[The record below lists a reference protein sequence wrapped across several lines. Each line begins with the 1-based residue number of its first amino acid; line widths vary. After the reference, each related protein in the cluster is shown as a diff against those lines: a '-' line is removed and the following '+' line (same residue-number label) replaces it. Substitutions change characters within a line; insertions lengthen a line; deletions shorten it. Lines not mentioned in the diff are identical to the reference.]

1 MLRGL
6 YTATA
11 GMMTQQRLH
20 DTVTQNIAN
29 MNTPGYKAVNE
40 AARSFPEVL
49 VSMVGG
55 DAPGSK
61 QIGKLNT
68 GVFAEET
75 QASFTQGDL
84 RETGKSSDFGLE
96 SSLQLTDPATGQP
109 YAFDG
114 SGKFVKQDGSVVYRP
129 QAFFTVQDNN
139 GNVRYTRDGSFH
151 VNAAGELLSSTGF
164 KVLGQNGQPLVLNQ
178 PISDLQADGQGNF
191 LYNGTR
197 TNQQL
202 QISVVTSPYELV
214 RNGNGVYE
222 AADPQKA
229 GIRNLAAGDA
239 VAVRQGS
246 LEASNVNSAQSMVDL
261 MTAQRAYEANQKV
274 IQFYDK
280 SMDKAVNDIGRV

>member
-6 YTATA
+6 YTAAA

-29 MNTPGYKAVNE
+29 INTPGYKSVNE

-49 VSMVGG
+49 VSLVGG
-55 DAPGSK
+55 DAPGNR

-75 QASFTQGDL
+75 QPIFTQGDL
-84 RETGKSSDFGLE
+84 RETGKMSDFGLE
-96 SSLQLTDPATGQP
+96 SSLSLVDPATGQP
-109 YAFDG
+109 YPFDE
-114 SGKFVKQDGSVVYRP
+114 SGKYVKQDGSVVYRP
-129 QAFFTVQDNN
+129 QAFFTVQDND
-139 GNVRYTRDGSFH
+139 GNVRYTRDGNFH

-164 KVLGQNGQPLVLNQ
+164 RVLGANGQPLVLNQ
-178 PISDLQADGQGNF
+178 PIKDLQTDGKGNF
-191 LYNGTR
+191 LYNGAP

-202 QISVVTSPYELV
+202 QITVVESPYQLT

-229 GIRNLAAGDA
+229 GIRNLAANDA
-239 VAVRQGS
+239 VTVRQGS
-246 LEASNVNSAQSMVDL
+246 LEGSNVNTAQSMVDL

-280 SMDKAVNDIGRV
+280 SMDKAVNEVGRV

>member
-6 YTATA
+6 YTAAA
-11 GMMTQQRLH
+11 GMMTQQRMH

-29 MNTPGYKAVNE
+29 INTPGYKSVNE

-49 VSMVGG
+49 ISLVGG
-55 DAPGSK
+55 NGPGTS

-75 QASFTQGDL
+75 QPTYTQGDL

-96 SSLQLTDPATGQP
+96 SSLELVDPATGQP
-109 YAFDG
+109 YAFDQ
-114 SGKFVKQDGSVVYRP
+114 SGKFVKADGSVVYRP

-139 GNVRYTRDGSFH
+139 GNIRYTRDGSFH
-151 VNAAGELLSSTGF
+151 VNGAGELLSSTGF
-164 KVLGQNGQPLVLNQ
+164 KVLGSNGQPLVLNR
-178 PISDLQADGQGNF
+178 PINDLQTDSKGNF
-191 LYNGTR
+191 LYNGAP

-202 QISVVTSPYELV
+202 QITVATSPYELV

-229 GIRNLAAGDA
+229 GLRNLAATDA
-239 VAVRQGS
+239 VTVRQGS
-246 LEASNVNSAQSMVDL
+246 LEGSNVNTAQSMVDL

-280 SMDKAVNDIGRV
+280 SMDKAVNDVGRV